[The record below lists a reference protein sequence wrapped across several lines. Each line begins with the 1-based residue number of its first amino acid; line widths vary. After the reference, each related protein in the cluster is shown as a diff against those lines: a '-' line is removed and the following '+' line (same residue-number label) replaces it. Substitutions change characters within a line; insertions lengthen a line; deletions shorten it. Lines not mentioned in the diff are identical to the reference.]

1 MKEYKEKKIT
11 YSDGSFTITYTK
23 QYHNCY
29 ICNRKTHISR
39 IKVIQNDEFT
49 KTIVAK
55 KLCLICNKQAKELL
69 EQAKPQL
76 KATQWY
82 RHQNRK

>member
-23 QYHNCY
+23 QHYNCY

-55 KLCLICNKQAKELL
+55 KLCLICNKQAK
-69 EQAKPQL
+69 PQL